1 MKLHLHDGEEAVAAV
16 DLQRGEG
23 GARHRRKVRVQ
34 IGRQLTVPKEV
45 MPTLSFR
52 MTCSDVTNKQRTKT
66 EVESSGLRTLL
77 PPRPATS
84 IATIPPFGCPNA

>member
-52 MTCSDVTNKQRTKT
+52 MTCSDVTNKQ
-66 EVESSGLRTLL
+66 
-77 PPRPATS
+77 
-84 IATIPPFGCPNA
+84 